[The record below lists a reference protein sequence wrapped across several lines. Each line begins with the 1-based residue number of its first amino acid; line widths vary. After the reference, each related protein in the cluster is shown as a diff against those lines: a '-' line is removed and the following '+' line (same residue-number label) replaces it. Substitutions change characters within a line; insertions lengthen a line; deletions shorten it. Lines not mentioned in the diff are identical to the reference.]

1 MMNSL
6 LDTGVRPINDLTNVK
21 PAQSFRFG
29 GPAPRTMASPQTPEE
44 SLSEPPVINLAMG
57 GASNP
62 QPSVQYPVP
71 EMIKM
76 GDKPFVSRP
85 YNMPLSTGI
94 ASFMG
99 GGPAMNN
106 DMGGIQ
112 NFTNQKPFGLMGL
125 LQRDVGYYR
134 NVT

>member
-1 MMNSL
+1 
-6 LDTGVRPINDLTNVK
+6 
-21 PAQSFRFG
+21 
-29 GPAPRTMASPQTPEE
+29 
-44 SLSEPPVINLAMG
+44 
-57 GASNP
+57 
-62 QPSVQYPVP
+62 
-71 EMIKM
+71 
-76 GDKPFVSRP
+76 
-85 YNMPLSTGI
+85 MPLSTGI